1 MPLARLEKGGVRQS
15 AVTKRRAKRL
25 HQPHGDKREPPHEMI
40 RFAFPLPRQFIRA
53 SRNVVRHKIP
63 WHKAYPLFKQRL
75 DSYL

>member
-1 MPLARLEKGGVRQS
+1 
-15 AVTKRRAKRL
+15 
-25 HQPHGDKREPPHEMI
+25 MI